1 MRLERPNTSTPLP
14 LNPLPATGDGRTSV
28 HTFVASPAL
37 TLHFNGLVGT
47 ITPPHLGKKALLR
60 QQKYRDAAIKY
71 VKATVPDSHPLVAK
85 GWRSLPA
92 GVTSLPLDV
101 AMPSE

>member
-1 MRLERPNTSTPLP
+1 MMCVGMPVSFNAAFNRSAGL
-14 LNPLPATGDGRTSV
+14 V
-28 HTFVASPAL
+28 TFTITFP

-47 ITPPHLGKKALLR
+47 MTPPHLGKKALLR
-60 QQKYRDAAIKY
+60 RQQYRDAVIKY
-71 VKATVPDSHPLVAK
+71 VKANVPDSHPLVAK

-92 GVTSLPLDV
+92 AVTSLPLAV